1 MININNVVLVKVEE
15 DLVHGKVYL
24 YLSPKQPITTSAVQD
39 GMVLDFG
46 ADGRLVG
53 IEFESKAVI
62 PEYIK
67 EAIH

>member
-1 MININNVVLVKVEE
+1 MIKEIVVKAEE
-15 DLVHGKVYL
+15 DSVNGRVYL
-24 YLSPKQPITTSAVQD
+24 YLSPKQPIITSVVQD
-39 GMVLDFG
+39 GMLLDFG

-53 IEFESKAVI
+53 IEFESKEAI